1 MFKLEPIVDS
11 NLDIWGYEALLS
23 LNVPNPYI
31 FAVPNP
37 VLELYLFETFIK
49 THQEHL
55 KDKRFTFNLSV
66 FAVVIG
72 AENLK
77 KLLKEYPNLYIEVT
91 ESAFLPSNPENEW
104 FQLLKKL
111 LEKFPKRF
119 LLDDYMEGKTTFL
132 YQNLKDLWFAVK
144 VSLPILKQIQT
155 TDFNSTLVIAEK
167 IETEEDF
174 SLLKTKANLFQG
186 FYFKSVL
193 PEKFYQN
200 KTTLQID

>member
-77 KLLKEYPNLYIEVT
+77 KLLKEHPNLYIEIT

-104 FQLLKKL
+104 FQLLRSL
-111 LEKFPKRF
+111 LKKFPNRF

-132 YQNLKDLWFAVK
+132 YQLLKNLWFAVK
-144 VSLPILKQIQT
+144 ISSPVLKQIQQIAK
-155 TDFNSTLVIAEK
+155 FNNTLIIAEK

-193 PEKFYQN
+193 K
-200 KTTLQID
+200 

>member
-1 MFKLEPIVDS
+1 MFKLEPIVNSDLS
-11 NLDIWGYEALLS
+11 IWGYEALLF

-91 ESAFLPSNPENEW
+91 ESAFPP
-104 FQLLKKL
+104 
-111 LEKFPKRF
+111 
-119 LLDDYMEGKTTFL
+119 
-132 YQNLKDLWFAVK
+132 
-144 VSLPILKQIQT
+144 QT
-155 TDFNSTLVIAEK
+155 QKMNGFN
-167 IETEEDF
+167 
-174 SLLKTKANLFQG
+174 
-186 FYFKSVL
+186 Y
-193 PEKFYQN
+193 
-200 KTTLQID
+200 